1 MAREPGLGD
10 RLKGKEETEVWGAT
24 WAPACVS
31 VRLGDEGRGGG
42 DQNTVHPRNK
52 SSAFPPG
59 ARPAQRR
66 SSASAAEGGSV
77 IRGRLNGKHGLGIK
91 HAQVEILIS
100 QRARETRFK
109 LHPLDMSH

>member
-1 MAREPGLGD
+1 MMAREPGLGD

-24 WAPACVS
+24 WVPACVS
-31 VRLGDEGRGGG
+31 VRLGDGGRGGG
-42 DQNTVHPRNK
+42 TRTQFILEI
-52 SSAFPPG
+52 S
-59 ARPAQRR
+59 PAPFLQGRVQQRR

>member
-24 WAPACVS
+24 WVPACVS
-31 VRLGDEGRGGG
+31 VRPFLQGRV
-42 DQNTVHPRNK
+42 Q
-52 SSAFPPG
+52 
-59 ARPAQRR
+59 QRR

-109 LHPLDMSH
+109 IHPLDMSH